1 MLTHENRACRTPR
14 HPYRSFMLR
23 MPPPP
28 PTQAATIVEC
38 TVQSPLGP
46 LRLGATAEGLCLLEF
61 DDPRRLDSAHRGL
74 DRWLGL
80 PCVPGRNAH
89 LDLAASELN
98 AYFAGTLSAFT
109 VPLVSPGTAFET
121 RVWTALRSIPCGAT
135 WSYAQLATAI
145 GNPRAHRAVGMAN
158 GRNRIAILIPCHRVV
173 NTGGS
178 LGGYGGG
185 LQRKEWL
192 LKHEANG
199 TPSGREAPNAS

>member
-1 MLTHENRACRTPR
+1 MASTSHDPGI
-14 HPYRSFMLR
+14 
-23 MPPPP
+23 PP
-28 PTQAATIVEC
+28 QALLEC
-38 TVQSPLGP
+38 TIQGPLGP

-61 DDPRRLDSAHRGL
+61 DDARRLERAHHGL
-74 DRWLGL
+74 EHWLGL
-80 PCVPGRNAH
+80 PCVEGRNAH
-89 LDLAASELN
+89 LDLAVSELK

-158 GRNRIAILIPCHRVV
+158 GRNRVAIVIPCHRVV

-185 LQRKEWL
+185 LWRKEWL
-192 LKHEANG
+192 LKHEA
-199 TPSGREAPNAS
+199 RVRR